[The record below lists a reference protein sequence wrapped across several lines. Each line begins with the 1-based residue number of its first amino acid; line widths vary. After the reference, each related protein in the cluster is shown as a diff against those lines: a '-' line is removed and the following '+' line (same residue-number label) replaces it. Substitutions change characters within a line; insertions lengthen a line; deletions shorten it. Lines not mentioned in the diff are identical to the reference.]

1 MLRGAAKIFPLTNL
15 GFCPNRLYF
24 FMSKSQF
31 FGFELGLRYIGVQN
45 NIRDVGSTADLV
57 LVLLV
62 HLVHWSTDLVLVL
75 LVHLVHW
82 YLVHLNPLLPD
93 ST

>member
-1 MLRGAAKIFPLTNL
+1 MAERSKERIQKKA
-15 GFCPNRLYF
+15 RL
-24 FMSKSQF
+24 SGEK
-31 FGFELGLRYIGVQN
+31 N

-62 HLVHWSTDLVLVL
+62 HLVHW
-75 LVHLVHW
+75 
-82 YLVHLNPLLPD
+82 YLVHLYPLLPD